1 MGTKGDAVT
10 SPLKI
15 DDQTDRLATEGAHF
29 LGQTKKQYVA
39 DAVAYY
45 TDLRR
50 GEIEKGVRASLATL
64 DGGRDSAVRLLTG
77 LSDDQIEELGGIS

>member
-1 MGTKGDAVT
+1 
-10 SPLKI
+10 
-15 DDQTDRLATEGAHF
+15 LATEGAHF
-29 LGQTKKQYVA
+29 LGQAKKQYLA

-64 DGGRDSAVRLLTG
+64 DGGRDNAVRLLTG
-77 LSDDQIEELGGIS
+77 MSDEQIEELGGIS

>member
-1 MGTKGDAVT
+1 MT

-29 LGQTKKQYVA
+29 LGLTKKQYVA

-64 DGGRDSAVRLLTG
+64 DGSRNSAVRLLTAM
-77 LSDDQIEELGGIS
+77 SEEQIEELGGIS

>member
-1 MGTKGDAVT
+1 MT

-15 DDQTDRLATEGAHF
+15 DDRTDRLATEGAHF

-64 DGGRDSAVRLLTG
+64 DAGRDSAVRLLTG
-77 LSDDQIEELGGIS
+77 MSDKQTEELGGIYS

>member
-1 MGTKGDAVT
+1 VT

-15 DDQTDRLATEGAHF
+15 DDKTDRLATEGAHF

-39 DAVAYY
+39 DAEAYY

-50 GEIEKGVRASLATL
+50 GEIEKGMRASLATL
-64 DGGRDSAVRLLTG
+64 DGGRNSAVRLLTVM
-77 LSDDQIEELGGIS
+77 SEEQIEELGGLS